1 MMKILFFVFN
11 GLADFPEDKT
21 PLSEAKKPNIDF
33 LANKGIVGNLQL
45 LKKSDWN
52 EQTRASVSH
61 LANISLFGYDIKN
74 FPLKRGILEAIS
86 AGIEMKNGWLAL
98 RCDFATI
105 KDGIIVD
112 RRVGRETYGLDEIAK
127 DLNKIDIGIPFI
139 FERTYGHRAVLVIKE
154 KLSDN
159 FKANDP
165 FSNNLPPKEF
175 KAKDKEAKK
184 SVEIVKKFLEEATKV
199 LENHKI
205 NKERIRKGMLPANYL
220 LFREPGNRIIAL
232 TPSFRKRF
240 NVKPL
245 VISERGVMKATC
257 MLAGFDAIEIPE
269 GLDYKKGIR
278 FIFERVEESL
288 PSYDFIYVHIKW
300 TDEAAHDGDFERKKR
315 VIEEFDKYLE
325 NYRNFEGRI
334 VITTDHITSCKTRK
348 HEFGSVPVLISP
360 VKSKKKFKTF
370 DEFEAAKGMKL
381 KPTKLWKIVFSKI

>member
-1 MMKILFFVFN
+1 MKILFFVFN

-61 LANISLFGYDIKN
+61 LANISLFGYDIKK

-159 FKANDP
+159 FEANDP
-165 FSNNLPPKEF
+165 LSNNLPPKEF
-175 KAKDKEAKK
+175 KAKDKEAEK
-184 SVEIVKKFLEEATKV
+184 SVGIVKKFLEEATKV

-220 LFREPGNRIIAL
+220 LFREPGNKIIAL
-232 TPSFRKRF
+232 TPSLRKRF

-269 GLDYKKGIR
+269 GLDYKRGIR
-278 FIFERVEESL
+278 FIFEKIEESL
-288 PSYDFIYVHIKW
+288 PSYDFIYAHIKW
-300 TDEAAHDGDFERKKR
+300 TDEAAHDGDFEKKKR

-348 HEFGSVPVLISP
+348 HEFGNVPVLISP

-381 KPTKLWKIVFSKI
+381 NPAKLWKIVFSKI

>member
-61 LANISLFGYDIKN
+61 LANISLFGYDIKK

-159 FKANDP
+159 FEANDP
-165 FSNNLPPKEF
+165 LSNNLPPKEF
-175 KAKDKEAKK
+175 KAKDKEAEK
-184 SVEIVKKFLEEATKV
+184 SVGIVKKFLEEATKV

-220 LFREPGNRIIAL
+220 LFREPGNKIIAL
-232 TPSFRKRF
+232 MPSLRKRF

-269 GLDYKKGIR
+269 GLDYKRGIR
-278 FIFERVEESL
+278 FIFEKIEESL
-288 PSYDFIYVHIKW
+288 PSYDFIYAHIKW
-300 TDEAAHDGDFERKKR
+300 TDEAAHDGDFEKKKK

-348 HEFGSVPVLISP
+348 HEFGNVPVLISP
-360 VKSKKKFKTF
+360 IKSKKKFKTF

-381 KPTKLWKIVFSKI
+381 NSTKLWKIVFSKI

>member
-1 MMKILFFVFN
+1 MKILFFVFD

-33 LANKGIVGNLQL
+33 LASRGIVANLQL

-61 LANISLFGYDIKN
+61 LANISLLDYDIKK

-112 RRVGRETYGLDEIAK
+112 RRAGRETYGLDELVK
-127 DLNKIDIGIPFI
+127 DLNKIDVGVPFV
-139 FERTYGHRAVLVIKE
+139 FKRTYGHRAVLVIKE

-159 FKANDP
+159 FEANDP
-165 FSNNLPPKEF
+165 LSNNLPPKEF

-348 HEFGSVPVLISP
+348 HEFGNVPVLISP

>member
-1 MMKILFFVFN
+1 MMKTLFFVFD

-21 PLSEAKKPNIDF
+21 PLSEARKPNIDF
-33 LANKGIVGNLQL
+33 LANKGIVANLQL
-45 LKKSDWN
+45 FKKSDWN

-61 LANISLFGYDIKN
+61 LANISLLGYDIKK

-112 RRVGRETYGLDEIAK
+112 RRAGRNIYGLDRLAEA
-127 DLNKIDIGIPFI
+127 LNKIKIGVPFV
-139 FERTYGHRAVLVIKE
+139 FKRTYGHRAVLVIKE

-159 FKANDP
+159 FEANDP
-165 FSNNLPPKEF
+165 LSNNLPPKEF
-175 KAKDKEAKK
+175 VAKDKQAEI
-184 SVEIVKKFLEEATKV
+184 SVEIVKRFLEKAVKV
-199 LENHKI
+199 LEKHKA
-205 NKERIRKGMLPANYL
+205 NKERIIKGVPPANYL
-220 LFREPGNRIIAL
+220 LFREPGNKIMAL
-232 TPSFRKRF
+232 RPSFRSRF
-240 NVKPL
+240 HVRSL
-245 VISERGVMKATC
+245 VISEAGVMKATC

-269 GLDYKKGIR
+269 GLDYRKGIR
-278 FIFERVEESL
+278 FIFEKIEESL
-288 PSYDFIYVHIKW
+288 PSYDFIYAHIKW
-300 TDEAAHDGDFERKKR
+300 TDEAAHDGDFERKKK

-348 HEFGSVPVLISP
+348 HEFGNVPVLISP
-360 VKSKKKFKTF
+360 IKSKKKLKTF

-381 KPTKLWKIVFSKI
+381 NQKKLWKIVFSEI

>member
-1 MMKILFFVFN
+1 MKILFFVFD
-11 GLADFPEDKT
+11 GLADFPEDET

-33 LANKGIVGNLQL
+33 LASRGIVANLQL

-61 LANISLFGYDIKN
+61 LANISLLGYDIKN

-112 RRVGRETYGLDEIAK
+112 RRAGRETYGLDELVK
-127 DLNKIDIGIPFI
+127 DLNKIDVGVPFV
-139 FERTYGHRAVLVIKE
+139 FKRTYGHRAVLVIKE

-159 FKANDP
+159 FEANDP
-165 FSNNLPPKEF
+165 LSNNLPPKEF
-175 KAKDKEAKK
+175 KAKDEEAEK

-205 NKERIRKGMLPANYL
+205 NKERRRKGMLPANYL

-232 TPSFRKRF
+232 TPSFKRKF
-240 NVKPL
+240 KIKPI
-245 VISERGVMKATC
+245 VISEAGVMKATC
-257 MLAGFDAIEIPE
+257 MLAGFDAIEILE
-269 GLDYKKGIR
+269 GLDYKRGIR
-278 FIFERVEESL
+278 FIFEKIEESL
-288 PSYDFIYVHIKW
+288 SSYDFIYAHIKW
-300 TDEAAHDGDFERKKR
+300 TDEAAHDGDFERKKKI
-315 VIEEFDKYLE
+315 IEEFDKYLE

-334 VITTDHITSCKTRK
+334 VITTDHITSCKTKK
-348 HEFGSVPVLISP
+348 HEFGNVPVLIS
-360 VKSKKKFKTF
+360 SINSRKKFKTF
-370 DEFEAAKGMKL
+370 DEFVANKSMKL
-381 KPTKLWKIVFSKI
+381 KPNKLWKIIFSKI